1 MDADQT
7 VTAVFE
13 AVSSTCYTLAIS
25 HTGQGSDP
33 VADPASSTGCPVGRY
48 LAGETIDLSG
58 AVPDSGWRISGWTGT
73 AQDASTLGTNSFSM
87 PASDHEVSV
96 IYKTAC
102 YLPAIFG
109 IGATGE

>member
-1 MDADQT
+1 
-7 VTAVFE
+7 
-13 AVSSTCYTLAIS
+13 
-25 HTGQGSDP
+25 
-33 VADPASSTGCPVGRY
+33 
-48 LAGETIDLSG
+48 
-58 AVPDSGWRISGWTGT
+58 VPDSGWRISGWTGT

>member
-1 MDADQT
+1 
-7 VTAVFE
+7 
-13 AVSSTCYTLAIS
+13 
-25 HTGQGSDP
+25 
-33 VADPASSTGCPVGRY
+33 
-48 LAGETIDLSG
+48 
-58 AVPDSGWRISGWTGT
+58 
-73 AQDASTLGTNSFSM
+73 M